1 MLPLAGTTI
10 RHADSLFV
18 QGIALAGQRLET
30 LSPTLSR
37 SYVLRSKAIWVAP
50 RDAVRLDVGNG
61 ELAELGPGHPRTGR
75 FGRAVPQRALPLPLG
90 AQWFSAVLRE
100 VAAELH

>member
-1 MLPLAGTTI
+1 MGHRARRTAPGNPLADPQPQLCV
-10 RHADSLFV
+10 A
-18 QGIALAGQRLET
+18 QR
-30 LSPTLSR
+30 
-37 SYVLRSKAIWVAP
+37 AIWVAP

-61 ELAELGPGHPRTGR
+61 ELAELDLGIREPGGSVGLCHN
-75 FGRAVPQRALPLPLG
+75 AALPLPLG

>member
-1 MLPLAGTTI
+1 M
-10 RHADSLFV
+10 
-18 QGIALAGQRLET
+18 GIPLAGQRLET

-37 SYVLRSKAIWVAP
+37 SYVLRSEAIWVAP
-50 RDAVRLDVGNG
+50 RDAVRLTS
-61 ELAELGPGHPRTGR
+61 ATASWPSWTWYPRTGR
-75 FGRAVPQRALPLPLG
+75 FGRAVPQRGLAVAAG